1 MAPIHR
7 RLCQDAALGPDA
19 EPSAGPDP
27 TVASDEDRDLIA
39 ELEALKKTWRSP
51 IYTFFSDDVSVQ
63 YHNSRPCHFFPCA
76 ARKCKTALG
85 GVRRYQDTKDKS
97 STTNLKH
104 HAIGCFGKDAV
115 TNALK
120 GKDANPNSGSI
131 FAAFARQ
138 GQQPVRYNHRTHSNP
153 STWRTF

>member
-1 MAPIHR
+1 M
-7 RLCQDAALGPDA
+7 Q
-19 EPSAGPDP
+19 SF
-27 TVASDEDRDLIA
+27 V
-39 ELEALKKTWRSP
+39 EALKKTWRSP
-51 IYTFFSDDVSVQ
+51 IYTFFSDVVSVQ
-63 YHNSRPCHFFPCA
+63 YHNSRPCHFFPRA

-131 FAAFARQ
+131 FAASARQ